1 MFSIQKQT
9 PKHVYMYMYMM
20 LHVSVIAINKMVAGL
35 VYFTSVLS
43 LFGVVGE
50 DKISGSDF
58 LCDWSVHTAP
68 DMEEI
73 CFSLS
78 LLLTIVTSVDCKDMV
93 APAFSPCDGFVD
105 LKTTSLTG
113 RHCLENPLDVLLLKQ
128 S

>member
-9 PKHVYMYMYMM
+9 PKHVYMYMM
-20 LHVSVIAINKMVAGL
+20 LCVILGHIINKMVAGL

-58 LCDWSVHTAP
+58 LCDWSAHI
-68 DMEEI
+68 EEI
-73 CFSLS
+73 CFSFS
-78 LLLTIVTSVDCKDMV
+78 LLLTIGTSVDCKDMV
-93 APAFSPCDGFVD
+93 TPAFSPCDKFVD